1 MSLAD
6 KLAAIAAGGAKIIP
20 KEWQAVIAVS
30 LDELRNSGIMD
41 GVIKVGDKLPAFR
54 LPNDD
59 GSMVSSDIL
68 LADGPLVITVFRG
81 HW

>member
-6 KLAAIAAGGAKIIP
+6 KLAAIAAGGAKKMP
-20 KEWQAVIAVS
+20 KEWQAVIANS
-30 LDELRNSGIMD
+30 LDELRGSGIMD
-41 GVIKVGDKLPAFR
+41 GVIKVGDKLPAFT

-59 GSMVSSDIL
+59 GSMVSSDTL
-68 LADGPLVITVFRG
+68 LADGPLVLTVFRG